1 MKKLIMIAVTVAV
14 VIALFGAHHHV
25 QAQAHE
31 RLSSPFKGP
40 AGPPIVLTS
49 HTLITTYIDQGD
61 ANVTLSSG
69 FTGIDN
75 PVTFNCQSAS
85 GCTIGAESSTE
96 VGGQTASGVDW
107 GICTYV
113 DGSLQ
118 GNCVF
123 EGPVP
128 NNGTYVNGSFNNV
141 VGVSV
146 GTHTV
151 QAAAY
156 SSAAGVVLGQYNN
169 TYRLYRP

>member
-85 GCTIGAESSTE
+85 GCTIGAESS
-96 VGGQTASGVDW
+96 
-107 GICTYV
+107 I
-113 DGSLQ
+113 
-118 GNCVF
+118 
-123 EGPVP
+123 P
-128 NNGTYVNGSFNNV
+128 NRIVA
-141 VGVSV
+141 GVSRV
-146 GTHTV
+146 SRV
-151 QAAAY
+151 A
-156 SSAAGVVLGQYNN
+156 
-169 TYRLYRP
+169 RPWFSPFWTKCPIPPTPTI